1 MSVLETPRILF
12 RGNMSWDPIVT
23 NNNPPVYNEDTAE
36 NIYPDAPTI
45 QAKVAAFRQEAI
57 DDVDPTVNPA
67 GGPNRVWDPQGTHR
81 SAFYDEACPDPV
93 APDSKIVESCVSGV
107 DLGAGA
113 STDDPFVGSPA
124 AFLGM
129 LVDLEPYGSYTSQLF
144 FDSMSFGIQG
154 GCRIFAPRSSRV
166 TDRYINLGRNPVYYI
181 AGFASVMWQTSFA
194 IADGLTIDPYD
205 SPALQQ
211 LAAALEEDDVLGLTV
226 RWTVYRTI
234 YYDTPE
240 LATDVPLQRTVALE
254 LMAKLNGGGFQPNPA
269 RSKLVGAIGLWREGE
284 PAHEPGDRAL
294 LATQWPPGRPAVPPC
309 VATGFARLTGSSIT
323 LDLGNSMP
331 ETGMDLT
338 KQDWGELQ
346 LQAVDPNDPTQVV
359 ATLGRK
365 IEYADYC
372 REAYEA
378 GSGILTLD
386 VDSTDAGNAADANI
400 QLVQLSTK
408 TVLLDEA
415 PLRALPL
422 VPNLYMDSGSEEIGL
437 FQVYER
443 GLPAGGGI
451 PVTLCAMDAAGQN
464 IVGTPIQTMTEADG
478 LVAFPIS
485 SPDGEINAYVPLPGL
500 DPALPTDGLNSQTN
514 SYMYARVLPADANVA
529 ALPATFDNVYTCVLA
544 KWNAMAPCMDNWL
557 DLANEAQIR
566 AYGPLIKKLTDP
578 AAFEDYRY
586 MPVVRD
592 LTAGERT
599 LLYNFLDGVEVA
611 AAPTLAAAAAPPVGA
626 EPPAE
631 AAEPATGLAGMS
643 QEMR

>member
-1 MSVLETPRILF
+1 VLF
-12 RGNMSWDPIVT
+12 R
-23 NNNPPVYNEDTAE
+23 
-36 NIYPDAPTI
+36 
-45 QAKVAAFRQEAI
+45 
-57 DDVDPTVNPA
+57 
-67 GGPNRVWDPQGTHR
+67 
-81 SAFYDEACPDPV
+81 
-93 APDSKIVESCVSGV
+93 SGV
-107 DLGAGA
+107 DIGAGA

-144 FDSMSFGIQG
+144 FDSMSFGIPG
-154 GCRIFAPRSSRV
+154 GCRIFAPRTSRV

-181 AGFASVMWQTSFA
+181 AGFASVVWQTSFA
-194 IADGLTIDPYD
+194 KADGLIVDPYD
-205 SPALQQ
+205 STALQN
-211 LAAALEEDDVLGLTV
+211 LATALEDDDVLGLTV

-240 LATDVPLQRTVALE
+240 LATDIAMRRTVALD

-269 RSKLVGAIGLWREGE
+269 RSKLVGAIGLWRNGE

-338 KQDWGELQ
+338 KQDWGDLQ
-346 LQAVDPNDPTQVV
+346 LQAVDPNDPTKVV
-359 ATLGRK
+359 ATLGRA
-365 IEYADYC
+365 ITYDDYC

-386 VDSTDAGNAADANI
+386 VDATDAGNAADANI
-400 QLVQLSTK
+400 QLVQLSTN
-408 TVLLDEA
+408 TPLLNEA

-422 VPNLYMDSGSEEIGL
+422 VPNLYIDAGEEATGQ

-443 GLPAGGGI
+443 GVPAGGGI
-451 PVTLCAMDAAGQN
+451 SVTVCQMDYSGST
-464 IVGTPIQTMTEADG
+464 IESSTLLTTEADG
-478 LVAFPIS
+478 TVSLPVS
-485 SPDGEINAYVPLPGL
+485 SATGTINAYVPLPG
-500 DPALPTDGLNSQTN
+500 PNPEPPTQGLNSQTN
-514 SYMYARVLPADANVA
+514 SYMYVRVLPTDDNIA
-529 ALPATFDNVYTCVLA
+529 ALPATFDNVYAYVLSN
-544 KWNAMAPCMDNWL
+544 WNAMAPCMDNWL
-557 DLANEAQIR
+557 DLADEASIL
-566 AYGPLIKKLTDP
+566 AYGPLIKKLTAVD
-578 AAFEDYRY
+578 AFEDYRY

-599 LLYNFLDGVEVA
+599 LLYNFLDGVQVA
-611 AAPTLAAAAAPPVGA
+611 AAPMLAEAAAPPVGA

-631 AAEPATGLAGMS
+631 PAEPATGLAGMS

>member
-1 MSVLETPRILF
+1 MSILETPRILF

-23 NNNPPVYNEDTAE
+23 NNNSPVYNEDTAE

-57 DDVDPTVNPA
+57 DDVDPTVNQPN
-67 GGPNRVWDPQGTHR
+67 GPNRVWNPHGTHR
-81 SAFYDEACPDPV
+81 SAFYDEAFPDPV
-93 APDSKIVESCVSGV
+93 APDSQIIDSCVSGV
-107 DLGAGA
+107 DIGAGA

-144 FDSMSFGIQG
+144 FDSISFGIPG
-154 GCRIFAPRSSRV
+154 GCRIFAPRTSRV

-181 AGFASVMWQTSFA
+181 AGFASVVWQTSFA
-194 IADGLTIDPYD
+194 KADGLIVDPYD
-205 SPALQQ
+205 STALQN
-211 LAAALEEDDVLGLTV
+211 LAAALEEEDVLGLTV

-234 YYDTPE
+234 YYDTPQ
-240 LATDVPLQRTVALE
+240 LATDIDLRRTVALD

-269 RSKLVGAIGLWREGE
+269 RSKLVGAIGLWRQGE

-309 VATGFARLTGSSIT
+309 VATGFARLTDSSIT

-338 KQDWGELQ
+338 KQDWGDLQ
-346 LQAVDPNDPTQVV
+346 LQAVDPNDPTKVV

-365 IEYADYC
+365 ITYADYC

-386 VDSTDAGNAADANI
+386 VDATDAGNAADANI
-400 QLVQLSTK
+400 QLVQLSTN
-408 TVLLDEA
+408 TPLLDEA

-422 VPNLYMDSGSEEIGL
+422 VPNLYVDAGAEATGQ
-437 FQVYER
+437 FQVYQR
-443 GLPAGGGI
+443 GVPAGGGI
-451 PVTLCAMDAAGQN
+451 PVTVCTMDYSGST
-464 IVGTPIQTMTEADG
+464 I
-478 LVAFPIS
+478 LS
-485 SPDGEINAYVPLPGL
+485 STLLSTDPDGIVSLSVSGATGDINAYVPLPGPN
-500 DPALPTDGLNSQTN
+500 PAPPTDGLNSQTN
-514 SYMYARVLPADANVA
+514 SYMYVRVLPTDANIA
-529 ALPATFDNVYTCVLA
+529 ALPATFDNVYTYVLSN
-544 KWNAMAPCMDNWL
+544 WNAMAPCMDNWL
-557 DLANEAQIR
+557 DLANEAQIL

-599 LLYNFLDGVEVA
+599 LLYNFLDGVQVA
-611 AAPTLAAAAAPPVGA
+611 AAPMLAEAAAPPGGA

-631 AAEPATGLAGMS
+631 PAEPATGLAGMS